1 MFGDKQVTCKG
12 LLGVMRL
19 CCGGGLRVLGLP
31 GTGADKP
38 HLDGGFTVAVQHNP
52 AGSNSMSTGSALSL
66 KPCLQGLDS
75 YKQGGCCA
83 WSANGPAS
91 CVTHR

>member
-66 KPCLQGLDS
+66 KPCLQGLTATS
-75 YKQGGCCA
+75 KEVAVPGLPTGLQA
-83 WSANGPAS
+83 
-91 CVTHR
+91 V